1 MGQSTTTH
9 YGARMPKLAKRS
21 AEHLDLDDEP
31 TIATTPVH
39 ANGNNAQR
47 ARTGSRHHPSE
58 YKPGAVMKVKLHNF
72 MTYSDV
78 EMEPGPRLN
87 VILGPNGTGKS
98 SFVCALAMGLAAPT
112 KILGR
117 ADKVA
122 EFVKRGEEKGW
133 CEITLRSNDIER
145 PLKVRRELKRSDG
158 TSQYKLNG
166 VPVGQD
172 RVKTEIKKLG
182 CQLDNLCQF
191 LPQDRVVAFAQ
202 LKPTQ
207 LLTETQ
213 KAIGDGKLDEEH
225 KDLIKSKNDIADL
238 ERDVSRRVLRVA
250 HFIFPECWHPRFPPF
265 PTPRPY

>member
-1 MGQSTTTH
+1 
-9 YGARMPKLAKRS
+9 
-21 AEHLDLDDEP
+21 
-31 TIATTPVH
+31 
-39 ANGNNAQR
+39 
-47 ARTGSRHHPSE
+47 
-58 YKPGAVMKVKLHNF
+58 
-72 MTYSDV
+72 
-78 EMEPGPRLN
+78 
-87 VILGPNGTGKS
+87 
-98 SFVCALAMGLAAPT
+98 
-112 KILGR
+112 
-117 ADKVA
+117 VA

-225 KDLIKSKNDIADL
+225 KDLIKSKDAIADL
-238 ERDVSRRVLRVA
+238 ERDVSAPSDFESHFYFSRMLAPPPAISTFSDTPPPPSPTLTHADPRR
-250 HFIFPECWHPRFPPF
+250 PRRIRSPPR
-265 PTPRPY
+265 TLASRS

>member
-1 MGQSTTTH
+1 
-9 YGARMPKLAKRS
+9 
-21 AEHLDLDDEP
+21 
-31 TIATTPVH
+31 
-39 ANGNNAQR
+39 
-47 ARTGSRHHPSE
+47 
-58 YKPGAVMKVKLHNF
+58 
-72 MTYSDV
+72 
-78 EMEPGPRLN
+78 
-87 VILGPNGTGKS
+87 
-98 SFVCALAMGLAAPT
+98 
-112 KILGR
+112 LGR

-213 KAIGDGKLDEEH
+213 KAIGNGKLDEEH

-250 HFIFPECWHPRFPPF
+250 HFIFPECWHPPRFPPF
-265 PTPRPY
+265 PTPRPRRRPH